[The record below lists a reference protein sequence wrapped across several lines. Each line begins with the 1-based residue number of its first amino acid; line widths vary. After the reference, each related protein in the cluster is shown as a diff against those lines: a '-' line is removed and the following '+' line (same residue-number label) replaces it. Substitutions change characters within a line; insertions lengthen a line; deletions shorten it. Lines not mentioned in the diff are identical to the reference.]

1 MAHRLSRGLLESQL
15 EALDLCSSLFPQEG
29 ELTLSEETQRFVPS
43 LREWCENAS
52 DGSIAGVE
60 THGPQ
65 IWENEIA
72 FLVNLTLKPR
82 DQTQALPSSPEPSS
96 SSKTYPI
103 SLSIRLPTVADTRTS
118 DLPPP
123 AENNLVHPSWLPR
136 ASYDALSSSLPVYQ
150 SSTFTS
156 NTDFVLSIIDYVR
169 DKGPDF
175 IPPPSQQLGEDETS
189 QGGAAAKKGRSRRQ
203 KSNTDGQ
210 NDPEFRVWL
219 WFPSLSTRE
228 KRDDIVNWASDYD
241 LTGFVLAG
249 KPAVMCLEGT
259 ENNIQDYMADIK
271 SNSWADIPSFQKKVS
286 ERYRQPLLHSSASTA
301 TLSSNDPSCRIF
313 STMSEI
319 TKLIPQSGQ
328 RGNRGDMA
336 EVRDYLEKKGLGEA
350 FGAVIGGGQ
359 FSS

>member
-29 ELTLSEETQRFVPS
+29 ELELSEETQRFVPS
-43 LREWCENAS
+43 LRDWCENTS
-52 DGSIAGVE
+52 DGTIAGVE

-65 IWENEIA
+65 VWENEIA

-82 DQTQALPSSPEPSS
+82 DQPSSPEPPSASS
-96 SSKTYPI
+96 SPKTYLI

-123 AENNLVHPSWLPR
+123 AEYNLVHPSWLPR
-136 ASYDALSSSLPVYQ
+136 ASYDTLSSSLPTYQ

-156 NTDFVLSIIDYVR
+156 NTDFVLSIIDFVR

-175 IPPPSQQLGEDETS
+175 IPPPSQQISEDETS
-189 QGGAAAKKGRSRRQ
+189 QGGTGSRKGRSRRQ
-203 KSNTDGQ
+203 KTKTGGE
-210 NDPEFRVWL
+210 NDPEFRVWF
-219 WFPSLSTRE
+219 WFMSLSTRE

-249 KPAVMCLEGT
+249 KPALMCLEGT

-286 ERYRQPLLHSSASTA
+286 ERYRQPLRQSSSGTA
-301 TLSSNDPSCRIF
+301 TLSSNDPSYRIF
-313 STMSEI
+313 SSMSEI

-328 RGNRGDMA
+328 KGNRGDMA

-350 FGAVIGGGQ
+350 FGAVVGGGQ